1 MKHYSF
7 QPMWFKSLPRVASQ
21 NACWGWAELYNV
33 VCCLKSLLLKKYIYL
48 HNLVICTTDL
58 RKMFPPLRRCFLD
71 EGLHTLDWEGKPK
84 RMNITGSY
92 HRSHAHLLPL
102 KEERRT
108 SLVVQWLGIHL
119 PTQGTQV
126 RSLVWKIPLAV
137 GQLSLC
143 ATTTEPR
150 L

>member
-1 MKHYSF
+1 
-7 QPMWFKSLPRVASQ
+7 
-21 NACWGWAELYNV
+21 
-33 VCCLKSLLLKKYIYL
+33 
-48 HNLVICTTDL
+48 
-58 RKMFPPLRRCFLD
+58 
-71 EGLHTLDWEGKPK
+71 
-84 RMNITGSY
+84 MNIIGSS

-108 SLVVQWLGIHL
+108 SLVVQGLGIHL

-126 RSLVWKIPLAV
+126 QSLVWKIPLAV

-143 ATTTEPR
+143 ATTTEPK

>member
-1 MKHYSF
+1 
-7 QPMWFKSLPRVASQ
+7 
-21 NACWGWAELYNV
+21 
-33 VCCLKSLLLKKYIYL
+33 
-48 HNLVICTTDL
+48 
-58 RKMFPPLRRCFLD
+58 MFPPLRRCFLD
-71 EGLHTLDWEGKPK
+71 EGLHTLDSEGEPK
-84 RMNITGSY
+84 RMNIIGSS

-108 SLVVQWLGIHL
+108 SLVVQGLGIHL

-126 RSLVWKIPLAV
+126 QSLVWKIPLAV

-143 ATTTEPR
+143 ATTTEPK